1 MLSKCYN
8 ILLLIISRLQDYLRA
23 FLYVHFDRTIS
34 EDEIIGINE
43 QRKHSKTII
52 LLTHEMS
59 LTGAPRALFNLSLV
73 LKKNGFYVMFV
84 SLVPGPLEKEEL
96 VPSGIPFKHLSI
108 PKISNTYY
116 FSLNLYLYCYY

>member
-52 LLTHEMS
+52 LL
-59 LTGAPRALFNLSLV
+59 
-73 LKKNGFYVMFV
+73 
-84 SLVPGPLEKEEL
+84 
-96 VPSGIPFKHLSI
+96 
-108 PKISNTYY
+108 
-116 FSLNLYLYCYY
+116 